1 MAELNSI
8 SEFNEAFDLP
18 ELCILYL
25 KKKIKSA
32 WERKEKRGEKK
43 RRRKEIRKRIRGNI

>member
-1 MAELNSI
+1 MAALNSI

-25 KKKIKSA
+25 QKKKSNSNLLG
-32 WERKEKRGEKK
+32 RG
-43 RRRKEIRKRIRGNI
+43 RRKEEKEKGNEKED